1 MKKLIILLISIIV
14 PVVAFGQ
21 ATIKTNFVIEKS
33 APTLN
38 LKGSNGVINF
48 NSGDVTLTNTS
59 NTLTIVGG
67 ILALP
72 ANGLIINSINALYGE
87 TDTLSQK
94 YATIASTYTQ
104 DQTNTLLAGKQDTG
118 VVSMTYPGSGI
129 ALSTGT
135 AWGTSITN
143 NSVNWNTA
151 YTDRFKWDGGSTGLT
166 ASTGRT
172 SLGATTVGSN
182 LFTLTNPGAISFIR
196 INADNTVNTRSVA
209 ELKTDLSLQNVT
221 NESKATMF
229 TSPTFTGTVTIPTPF
244 NLGAVSVTTIGTQLN
259 YLSGTTG
266 YTGTGKLMLNTSPTI
281 EGHPTIE
288 GVTSTGATGTGNL
301 VFSNSPTLVTPALG
315 TPSAIVLTNATGTA
329 SGLTAGSVS
338 GFTPASGSLTLSGAD
353 AITFTTTGVTGVTLP
368 TSGTLATTTDAALG
382 KLVAITASLSAGE
395 ETDVTLTGITT
406 MPYAL
411 QIFDANGLDLTY
423 AVKDSIGISA
433 GTYHVWIYS
442 TDAKTD
448 AKIRVLW

>member
-1 MKKLIILLISIIV
+1 MKKLIITLIVICL
-14 PVVAFGQ
+14 PVVLMAQ
-21 ATIKTNFVIEKS
+21 TTIKNNFVIERS
-33 APTLN
+33 SPSLH

-104 DQTNTLLAGKQDTG
+104 DQINTLLAGKQDTG

-151 YTDRFKWDGGSTGLT
+151 YTDRFKWDGGATGLT
-166 ASTGRT
+166 PATGRT
-172 SLGATTVGSN
+172 SLGGTTAGQAF
-182 LFTLTNPGAISFIR
+182 FTLTNPSAITFPR
-196 INADNTVNTRSVA
+196 INADNTVTALSAANY
-209 ELKTDLSLQNVT
+209 KTALGATTVGNAFFTLT
-221 NESKATMF
+221 NPSAIRV
-229 TSPTFTGTVTIPTPF
+229 PLINADNTVTAT
-244 NLGAVSVTTIGTQLN
+244 AT
-259 YLSGTTG
+259 
-266 YTGTGKLMLNTSPTI
+266 
-281 EGHPTIE
+281 
-288 GVTSTGATGTGNL
+288 TGTGNI
-301 VFSNSPTLVTPALG
+301 VRASSPTLTTPNLG
-315 TPSAIVLTNATGTA
+315 TPSAIILTNATGTA
-329 SGLTAGSVS
+329 ASLTAGAVT
-338 GFTPASGSLTLSGAD
+338 GYTPASGSLTLSGAD

-382 KLVAITASLSAGE
+382 KLVAITASLSAGA
-395 ETDVTLTGITT
+395 ETDVTLTGVTT
-406 MPYAL
+406 YPYSL
-411 QIFDANGLDLTY
+411 QIFDSDGLDITH
-423 AVKDSIGISA
+423 AVKDSVGISG
-433 GTYHVWIYS
+433 GTYHVYIYS
-442 TDAKTD
+442 TDAKSN
-448 AKIRVLW
+448 ALIRVLW